1 LSLRVEP
8 IADLVVTS
16 CRFTARKRAGH
27 TLKTRVTACKSL
39 YLLGFYP
46 TPSLTAKAGIRY
58 AGPVRINLNSRG
70 TTASQPPC
78 RLARVVGLTV
88 VAAALAAPL
97 GAAVAAPQSVRQPA
111 LRPVDDQGLLDSM
124 ASSVA
129 NKSSQLITQV
139 RDGASGLVDSAM
151 NFLGV
156 RYKLG
161 GNSAET
167 GFDCSGFTRYV
178 FENSLG
184 RVLPHR
190 ADEQA
195 NAPELAKVDKKD
207 LKPGDLV
214 FFDTMRRTFSHV
226 GIYLGDGKFI
236 HSPRTGETIRIEDIN
251 ISYWARHFTGG
262 RRVPELADAGGTPTA
277 AGNSMLASLGARLG
291 VGGGGNTASVVVP
304 VASPAALQAASLNPS
319 GLRAGSTLPSL
330 PAAAPTSL
338 GPSHEPF
345 VRQMTER

>member
-1 LSLRVEP
+1 M
-8 IADLVVTS
+8 VT
-16 CRFTARKRAGH
+16 
-27 TLKTRVTACKSL
+27 
-39 YLLGFYP
+39 
-46 TPSLTAKAGIRY
+46 
-58 AGPVRINLNSRG
+58 
-70 TTASQPPC
+70 
-78 RLARVVGLTV
+78 
-88 VAAALAAPL
+88 ALAAPFE
-97 GAAVAAPQSVRQPA
+97 AATAAPSVRQPA
-111 LRPVDDQGLLDSM
+111 MRPVDDQGLLDSV

-129 NKSSQLITQV
+129 NKSSKLITQV
-139 RDGASGLVDSAM
+139 RDGTSNLLDSAM

-161 GNSAET
+161 GNTAET

-236 HSPRTGETIRIEDIN
+236 HSPRTGETVRIEDIN
-251 ISYWARHFTGG
+251 ISYWARHFTGA
-262 RRVPELADAGGTPTA
+262 RRVPELSDANGTPNA
-277 AGNSMLASLGARLG
+277 AGTSMLASLTARLTG
-291 VGGGGNTASVVVP
+291 QSSSGAVQPS
-304 VASPAALQAASLNPS
+304 SPAAPTGLSASMNPS
-319 GLRAGSTLPSL
+319 GLRVGSTLPTSSTGG
-330 PAAAPTSL
+330 PASL
-338 GPSHEPF
+338 GPAHEPF
-345 VRQMTER
+345 ARALVER

>member
-1 LSLRVEP
+1 MMS
-8 IADLVVTS
+8 
-16 CRFTARKRAGH
+16 
-27 TLKTRVTACKSL
+27 
-39 YLLGFYP
+39 
-46 TPSLTAKAGIRY
+46 
-58 AGPVRINLNSRG
+58 
-70 TTASQPPC
+70 
-78 RLARVVGLTV
+78 
-88 VAAALAAPL
+88 AALAAPMGTAL
-97 GAAVAAPQSVRQPA
+97 AAPQSIRHPA
-111 LRPVDDQGLLDSM
+111 MRPVDDQGLLDSV

-129 NKSSQLITQV
+129 NRSSQLISTV
-139 RDGASGLVDSAM
+139 RDGTTHLVDSAM

-178 FENSLG
+178 FEASLG

-195 NAPELAKVDKKD
+195 NAPGLAKVDRKD

-236 HSPRTGETIRIEDIN
+236 HSPRTGETVRIEDIN

-262 RRVPELADAGGTPTA
+262 RRVPELAEPGSSAGGTRS
-277 AGNSMLASLGARLG
+277 SMLASLKARFSGQPGL
-291 VGGGGNTASVVVP
+291 ADP
-304 VASPAALQAASLNPS
+304 VPAAVAPGPSTQLASLNPS
-319 GLRAGSTLPSL
+319 DLRLGGML
-330 PAAAPTSL
+330 PAAAPTAL

-345 VRQMTER
+345 APALAER

>member
-1 LSLRVEP
+1 MMS
-8 IADLVVTS
+8 
-16 CRFTARKRAGH
+16 
-27 TLKTRVTACKSL
+27 
-39 YLLGFYP
+39 
-46 TPSLTAKAGIRY
+46 
-58 AGPVRINLNSRG
+58 
-70 TTASQPPC
+70 
-78 RLARVVGLTV
+78 
-88 VAAALAAPL
+88 AALVAPL
-97 GAAVAAPQSVRQPA
+97 GTALAAPQSVRQPA
-111 LRPVDDQGLLDSM
+111 MRPVDDQGLLDSV

-129 NKSSQLITQV
+129 NKGSQLISTV
-139 RDGASGLVDSAM
+139 RDGTTNLVDSAM

-161 GNSAET
+161 GNTAET

-178 FENSLG
+178 FEASLG

-236 HSPRTGETIRIEDIN
+236 HSPRTGESVRIEDIN
-251 ISYWARHFTGG
+251 ISYWARHFTGA
-262 RRVPELADAGGTPTA
+262 RRVPELADGGGTPGS
-277 AGNSMLASLGARLG
+277 AGTSMLASLTARLSG
-291 VGGGGNTASVVVP
+291 PMGLGNA
-304 VASPAALQAASLNPS
+304 VAAPAPAATAQATQFTSLNPS
-319 GLRAGSTLPSL
+319 GLRTGSTLPSL

-338 GPSHEPF
+338 GPTHEPF
-345 VRQMTER
+345 ARAMAER

>member
-1 LSLRVEP
+1 M
-8 IADLVVTS
+8 
-16 CRFTARKRAGH
+16 
-27 TLKTRVTACKSL
+27 L
-39 YLLGFYP
+39 Y
-46 TPSLTAKAGIRY
+46 AN
-58 AGPVRINLNSRG
+58 PVRIIKNRLG
-70 TTASQPPC
+70 AAASQPP
-78 RLARVVGLTV
+78 RNLPRFVGLLIMS
-88 VAAALAAPL
+88 AALAAPVGTAL
-97 GAAVAAPQSVRQPA
+97 AAPQSVRQPA
-111 LRPVDDQGLLDSM
+111 MRPVDDQGLLDSV
-124 ASSVA
+124 ATSVA
-129 NKSSQLITQV
+129 SKSTQLLTTV

-161 GNSAET
+161 GNTAET

-236 HSPRTGETIRIEDIN
+236 HSPRTGETVRIEDIN
-251 ISYWARHFTGG
+251 ISYWARHFTGA
-262 RRVPELADAGGTPTA
+262 RRAPELSDGNGISTVAGS
-277 AGNSMLASLGARLG
+277 SMLASLTARLS
-291 VGGGGNTASVVVP
+291 GGGGGP
-304 VASPAALQAASLNPS
+304 VAAPVSALQTSLAASLNPS
-319 GLRAGSTLPSL
+319 GLRLGSTLPTL
-330 PAAAPTSL
+330 PSAGPTSL
-338 GPSHEPF
+338 GPTHAPF
-345 VRQMTER
+345 ARQMAER

>member
-1 LSLRVEP
+1 M
-8 IADLVVTS
+8 
-16 CRFTARKRAGH
+16 
-27 TLKTRVTACKSL
+27 
-39 YLLGFYP
+39 
-46 TPSLTAKAGIRY
+46 
-58 AGPVRINLNSRG
+58 
-70 TTASQPPC
+70 
-78 RLARVVGLTV
+78 
-88 VAAALAAPL
+88 
-97 GAAVAAPQSVRQPA
+97 
-111 LRPVDDQGLLDSM
+111 RPVDDQGLLDTV

-129 NKSSQLITQV
+129 SRSSQLITSV

-161 GNSAET
+161 GNTAET

-195 NAPELAKVDKKD
+195 NSPDLAKVDRKD

-236 HSPRTGETIRIEDIN
+236 HSPRTGETVRIEDIN
-251 ISYWARHFTGG
+251 ISYWARHFTGA
-262 RRVPELADAGGTPTA
+262 RRAPELADAGGTPTS
-277 AGNSMLASLGARLG
+277 AGSSMLASLTSRLG
-291 VGGGGNTASVVVP
+291 VGGGTPSVVTP

-319 GLRAGSTLPSL
+319 GLRSGSTLPSL
-330 PAAAPTSL
+330 PATGPSML
-338 GPSHEPF
+338 GPSHDPF
-345 VRQMTER
+345 ARPIAER

>member
-1 LSLRVEP
+1 MS
-8 IADLVVTS
+8 
-16 CRFTARKRAGH
+16 
-27 TLKTRVTACKSL
+27 
-39 YLLGFYP
+39 
-46 TPSLTAKAGIRY
+46 
-58 AGPVRINLNSRG
+58 
-70 TTASQPPC
+70 
-78 RLARVVGLTV
+78 
-88 VAAALAAPL
+88 AALVAPL
-97 GAAVAAPQSVRQPA
+97 GTALAAPQSVRQPA
-111 LRPVDDQGLLDSM
+111 MRPVDDRGLLDSV
-124 ASSVA
+124 ASR
-129 NKSSQLITQV
+129 SSQLITQV

-161 GNSAET
+161 GNTAET

-236 HSPRTGETIRIEDIN
+236 HSPRTGESVRIEDIN
-251 ISYWARHFTGG
+251 ISYWARRFTGA
-262 RRVPELADAGGTPTA
+262 RRVPELTDAGGAPTV
-277 AGNSMLASLGARLG
+277 AGGSMLASLTTRLS
-291 VGGGGNTASVVVP
+291 GGGLASGGAGGASVVTPVP
-304 VASPAALQAASLNPS
+304 SAAALSASLNPS
-319 GLRAGSTLPSL
+319 GLRIGSTLATL

-338 GPSHEPF
+338 GPAHAPF
-345 VRQMTER
+345 ARQLAER

>member
-1 LSLRVEP
+1 MMS
-8 IADLVVTS
+8 
-16 CRFTARKRAGH
+16 
-27 TLKTRVTACKSL
+27 
-39 YLLGFYP
+39 
-46 TPSLTAKAGIRY
+46 
-58 AGPVRINLNSRG
+58 
-70 TTASQPPC
+70 
-78 RLARVVGLTV
+78 
-88 VAAALAAPL
+88 AALAAPM
-97 GAAVAAPQSVRQPA
+97 GTAVAAPQSVRHPA
-111 LRPVDDQGLLDSM
+111 MRPVDDQGLLDSV

-129 NKSSQLITQV
+129 NRSSQLISTV
-139 RDGASGLVDSAM
+139 RDGTTNLVDSAM

-161 GNSAET
+161 GKTAES

-178 FENSLG
+178 FEASLG

-236 HSPRTGETIRIEDIN
+236 HSPRTGETVRIEDIN
-251 ISYWARHFTGG
+251 ISYWARHFTGA
-262 RRVPELADAGGTPTA
+262 RRVPELADAGGGA
-277 AGNSMLASLGARLG
+277 AGSGNSMLASLKARFSSQPGL
-291 VGGGGNTASVVVP
+291 ADPVVTP
-304 VASPAALQAASLNPS
+304 AVAPSLTTQLASLNPS
-319 GLRAGSTLPSL
+319 GLSTGSTLPSQ
-330 PAAAPTSL
+330 PSSPTLL

-345 VRQMTER
+345 ARAIER